1 MKRHIVILLLL
12 TLVIQSWM
20 FVSYPMGGVDDNQSG
35 QRFLID
41 RLVSG
46 DLLIGNLRFNT
57 GYPLV
62 IAPVVAVSRMFPRI
76 DDRILLLV
84 QVGLSATIPFLVY
97 DIIRRRR
104 TPNEAFIVALFV
116 LLDPFGLQWSHFSL
130 PEWLIAFLLVAAL
143 WLLNYA
149 LLTKRRLL
157 LYTLLSGLLLGIAV
171 LARVNFA
178 PVVAALG
185 LMFFA
190 ITSISF
196 WKRFQMFFILGV
208 SSLAV
213 LFLYL
218 VLIQYPSTGTFR
230 LSCIGSLSLNEG
242 LDVNDIPLQATDG
255 PASQEYLRLTSMS
268 VPEHALFLSD
278 TYPRWSMSGAWASP
292 EEQALFL
299 EQGFTGENLPFANRF
314 DLIYYMGACPTDDLL
329 RDVYFERIRRYPL
342 EWLSRGLKDTLL
354 ILIQSTEE
362 NPTLYLPTYDSL
374 VRNTN
379 ESFLGFERVE
389 GDFYTGQ
396 WVWTPGIWLYS
407 TIFHIWNA
415 IKWLTPIALVWALLS
430 RNWFYATCAVLLLA
444 VAGIMPLMKA
454 PEARLY
460 SQVYPLW
467 TILLGGMLA
476 SFIKWARKPRLQQ

>member
-12 TLVIQSWM
+12 TLVVQSWM

-213 LFLYL
+213 LLLYL

-278 TYPRWSMSGAWASP
+278 TYPRWSTSGAWASP
-292 EEQALFL
+292 E
-299 EQGFTGENLPFANRF
+299 
-314 DLIYYMGACPTDDLL
+314 
-329 RDVYFERIRRYPL
+329 
-342 EWLSRGLKDTLL
+342 
-354 ILIQSTEE
+354 
-362 NPTLYLPTYDSL
+362 
-374 VRNTN
+374 
-379 ESFLGFERVE
+379 
-389 GDFYTGQ
+389 
-396 WVWTPGIWLYS
+396 
-407 TIFHIWNA
+407 
-415 IKWLTPIALVWALLS
+415 
-430 RNWFYATCAVLLLA
+430 
-444 VAGIMPLMKA
+444 
-454 PEARLY
+454 
-460 SQVYPLW
+460 
-467 TILLGGMLA
+467 
-476 SFIKWARKPRLQQ
+476 